1 LPQNISGANFP
12 VSDDYGSQSEG
23 TIQLSGNGLYL
34 TMMGYGL
41 NAATFNVNFLN
52 YCPGSTEASLP
63 IVTTALTPCLPEN
76 GNPAMAQTGT
86 LLGQTYSGNT
96 PVPRVAVLIDAN
108 GKVNSS
114 TVLYGIYN
122 QNDAR
127 SAYSPDGISIY
138 VSGQGCKTWDAGD
151 YLCDNSNTLYD
162 DTQGVY
168 LTTLGANNYL
178 GANNPIAITG
188 PDNGPEPCSNLTT
201 CTESQSTRMVQIYN
215 NTLYVSMDDKGGN
228 NRSFIGT
235 LGDPAATSLFECN
248 GGSNGGPCGTGY
260 GPYGPAEISGLVNT
274 GGTGKYTLNTA
285 GSGNTSN
292 GNNLNAGLAVNL
304 SPQNYFFASSNVL
317 YVADTGS
324 PKNHSNGPDTV
335 CTTDGTTDSATVG
348 NGGLQKWILNPTVTA
363 AVTNSGSTSAKETV
377 TASSGAFTQGEVG
390 LTITDSMGYI
400 PAGTTITAVSSAG
413 ANATMSAAATGVDAT
428 DIITVHGWSL
438 VYTLY
443 NGLNLV
449 LNADCDPNSPT
460 TPLSLATT
468 GLYGVT
474 GTVSSGVATLWV
486 TTYPNNDLV
495 QTYLYGITDTLAT
508 EKMTSPGTAF
518 TLLDT
523 APAGSILRGVS
534 FVPTVSAGDVEVTTV
549 PSGLTVT
556 SANTGCAPSTFT
568 TPLMLAWTPGST
580 CTLSVTT
587 PQTPAY
593 TPGTQYVFSQWQ
605 DGTTGTTDTVT
616 APSSTATNTY
626 TYTATFTTQY
636 QLTTSATT
644 GGTVSTGGFYTSGTN
659 AIITATPSA
668 GYYFV
673 NFTGTIPSSTTNPLT
688 VDMTAPESVTAN
700 FAAQIS
706 QAITFTTPAPANAA
720 YGSQFTVAATGGA
733 SGNPVTFTS
742 AGACSN
748 VLGTYTMTSGTG
760 TCSVIAN
767 QAGSS
772 NGQYSAAPPVT
783 ESVAATMDSGSG
795 YISVTAAS
803 VASSIYPSQGD
814 TLSATV
820 TVTGAGGAPA
830 GTGETVSFYAGA
842 TLLGTGTL
850 STAGSNDSS
859 TSITVIGS
867 QLTLGGNSITAV
879 YSGDAN
885 YSTTTSAAITVT
897 LLSPVVSFGSSNVGT
912 AATGQTLNYTF
923 TSATTL
929 TAVNILTLGASG
941 LDYNDGGNSTC
952 IATAYTAGQSC
963 VVTVA
968 LTPTAPGA
976 RAGAVTLFAQGSD
989 LPLMTWY
996 LSGVGNSGAV
1006 TIDPGTLTTITLT
1019 GTLAPAGYGSA
1030 VDGAGNVYVVDHANN
1045 AVLKLAAGTFSQ
1057 STVVSGLSDPT
1068 GVALD
1073 GAGDLYI
1080 SNGSS
1085 VVMVPNENGML
1096 NAGNQSTVNLSGLG
1110 SARGVAVDSS
1120 GDLYVADATNGDV
1133 VELSSLG
1140 VQTTIASGLTSPH
1153 GVAVDAALNVYVAT
1167 DNAVTQYPLGGGAA
1181 VPYGTGYNN
1190 PRGVAVDAAG
1200 AVYVAD
1206 TGNNQVVRVS
1216 PGGGS
1221 QTTLTVTGVSSPQG
1235 VSVDASDNLYVTDPS
1250 IVIQVNRTQAAQ
1262 LNFPRTNVGSTSA
1275 TQVVTVTD
1283 AGNQALQVS
1292 NLAISADFASEPS
1305 GGTDC
1310 TSSTDL
1316 GAGGQ
1321 CEIGVAFKPTVSG
1334 ALTGTVSLSDNAL
1347 NNAGSTQTVALSGTG
1362 SQVAQ
1367 TITFSINAPASAV
1380 YASQF
1385 TVAATAS
1392 SGLQVTFT
1400 SAGVCSNVGATY
1412 TMTNGTGT
1420 CSVIANQA
1428 GNTEYSAAPQVTQTA
1443 SATPASQTITFTT
1456 NAPASASGGSQFT
1469 VAAAASSGL
1478 AVAFTSSG
1486 ACSNSGAT
1494 YTMTSGTG
1502 TCSVIANQAGNS
1514 QYSPAPQVTQTT
1526 NATLAGQTITF
1537 GALTNQPLGTA
1548 PFAVSATASSGLTVS
1563 FASLTTP
1570 VCTVSGT
1577 TVTLVTTGVCTI
1589 QATQTG
1595 NTIYAAA
1602 APVNQS
1608 FEVTFQGLG
1617 ASSLLFG
1624 SGGGSSSVVLAYSG
1638 AWTATSNASFL
1649 QISAGSASG
1658 TGNSVVAFT
1667 IDPFAGTGTRTGTLT
1682 IAGSTL
1688 TVTQAGTN
1696 YIGPSPVTTL
1706 VSGLNSPIGMAV
1718 DGSGNVYFS
1727 DSVLNVV
1734 EEWNA
1739 ATQQVTT
1746 LVSGL
1751 SNPSGVAVD
1760 GSGNVYFAD
1769 SGNNAIKEWN
1779 TSTQQVTTLVSGLNN
1794 PSGVTVD
1801 RPGNVYFADSG
1812 NQAIKEWNAATQ
1824 AVAALVSSGLSNP
1837 SGVAV
1842 DGDGNVYFSD
1852 SVLNVVDEWNVATQT
1867 VSTLVSGLNGPTG
1880 TAVDGSGNVY
1890 FSDSGNNAI
1899 KEWIASTQQVNT
1911 LVSVGLNGPSGV
1923 AVDGLGDV
1931 YFADTG
1937 NKAIQEILNA
1947 FVGPASGLTEQ
1958 PAAGS
1963 GALLPVLPATASL
1976 TGIFAPTSNQSWLTI
1991 GTITGGV
1998 VNFSFTA
2005 NRTTSTRAA
2014 IITVLGQ
2021 SITVTQ
2027 NTLDQA
2033 PAITSGT
2040 STTFNTGTA
2049 GSFTVTATGY
2059 PAPRFSETGALPT
2072 GVTFAA
2078 ATGVLSGTPRAST
2091 GGSYPLTFTATNAV
2105 GTSPA
2110 QSFTLTVDQAPA
2122 VTSTN
2127 RATFTVG
2134 TAGTFTVTGTGYP
2147 APTFSE
2153 TGALPSG
2160 VTLSAAGVLSGTP
2173 AAGTGGVY
2181 HISVTA
2187 SNAAGTSAAQ
2197 NFTLTVDQAPAI
2209 TSGAS
2214 TTFTAGTA
2222 GSFTVTAA
2230 GYPTPTFTRTGTLP
2244 SGVMFAAATGVLSGT
2259 PGAST
2264 GGSYPLTFT
2273 ATNSVGTSAA
2283 QSFTL
2288 TVDQVPAVTS
2298 TNRATF
2304 IVGRAG
2310 TFTVTGTGYPAP
2322 TFSET
2327 GALPSGVTLSA
2338 AGVLSGTP
2346 AAGTGGVYT
2355 ISVTARNAA
2364 GTSAAQNFTL
2374 TVGQAPAIT
2383 SGASTTFTI
2392 GTAGSFTV
2400 TATGYPAPTLTK
2412 TGTLPSG
2419 VTFAPATGVLSG
2431 TPAAGTA
2438 GTYTLH
2444 FTASNGVGANA
2455 TQVFTLTV
2463 N

>member
-1 LPQNISGANFP
+1 
-12 VSDDYGSQSEG
+12 
-23 TIQLSGNGLYL
+23 
-34 TMMGYGL
+34 MMGYGL

-108 GKVNSS
+108 GNVNSS
-114 TVLYGIYN
+114 TVLYGIFN

-151 YLCDNSNTLYD
+151 NLCDNSNTLYD

-235 LGDPAATSLFECN
+235 LGDPAATSVFTCTGV
-248 GGSNGGPCGTGY
+248 GGGCGTGY
-260 GPYGPAEISGLVNT
+260 GPYGPAEIPGLVNT

-292 GNNLNAGLAVNL
+292 GNNLNTGLAVNL
-304 SPQNYFFASSNVL
+304 SPQNYFFASPTVL

-324 PKNHSNGPDTV
+324 PKNDSNGPDAV
-335 CTTDGTTDSATVG
+335 CTSLGGSSKATVG

-413 ANATMSAAATGVDAT
+413 ANATMSAAATGTDAT

-449 LNADCDPNSPT
+449 LNADCDPNNPT

-508 EKMTSPGTAF
+508 EKMTSAGTAF

-534 FVPTVSAGDVEVTTV
+534 FVPTITAGDVMVTTV

-556 SANTGCAPSTFT
+556 SAGSGCAPSTFT
-568 TPLMLAWTPGST
+568 TPLTLAWTPT
-580 CTLSVTT
+580 NACILSVTT
-587 PQTPAY
+587 PQTSVY

-605 DGTTGTTDTVT
+605 DGTTNTTDNVT

-626 TYTATFTTQY
+626 TYTATFNTQY

-644 GGTVSTGGFYTSGTN
+644 GGTVSAGGYYNSGTN
-659 AIITATPSA
+659 ATVTATPSA

-673 NFTGTIPSSTTNPLT
+673 NFTGSIPTSTTNPLT
-688 VDMTAPESVTAN
+688 VAMTAPESVTAN

-733 SGNPVTFTS
+733 SENAVTFTS

-748 VLGTYTMTSGTG
+748 VLGTYSMTSGTG

-767 QAGSS
+767 EAGSS
-772 NGQYSAAPPVT
+772 NGQYSAAPQVT
-783 ESVAATMDSGSG
+783 ESVTATMGSGSG
-795 YISVTAAS
+795 ISVTAAS
-803 VASSIYPSQGD
+803 VASNIYPNQGD

-820 TVTGAGGAPA
+820 TVVGGGAPA
-830 GTGETVSFYAGA
+830 GTGETVSFYAGT

-850 STAGSNDSS
+850 STVDANDSS
-859 TSITVIGS
+859 TSIPITGS

-885 YSTTTSAAITVT
+885 YSATTSAPITVA
-897 LLSPVVSFGSSNVGT
+897 LLSPVVTFGSSNVGT
-912 AATGQTLNYTF
+912 AAAGQTLNYTF
-923 TSATTL
+923 TSAATL

-941 LDYNDGGNSTC
+941 LDYKDGGSSTC
-952 IATAYTAGQSC
+952 TATAYTAGQSC

-976 RAGAVTLFAQGSD
+976 RSGAVTLFAQGSN

-1006 TIDPGTLTTITLT
+1006 TIDPGTLTTTTLT
-1019 GTLAPAGYGSA
+1019 GQLTPAGYGSA

-1057 STVVSGLSDPT
+1057 STVVSGLSGPT

-1085 VVMVPNENGML
+1085 VVMVPNENGTL
-1096 NAGNQSTVNLSGLG
+1096 NTGDESTVNLSGLG
-1110 SARGVAVDSS
+1110 SARGVAVDAS

-1133 VELSSLG
+1133 VELSSMG

-1153 GVAVDAALNVYVAT
+1153 GVAVDAALNVYVTT

-1200 AVYVAD
+1200 ALYVAD

-1250 IVIQVNRTQAAQ
+1250 ILIQVNRTQAAQ
-1262 LNFPRTNVGSTSA
+1262 LTFATTNVGSTSA

-1283 AGNQALQVS
+1283 AGNEALQVS
-1292 NLAISADFASEPS
+1292 HLAISANFASEPS

-1316 GAGGQ
+1316 SAGGQ
-1321 CEIGVAFKPTVSG
+1321 CEIGVAFEPTVSG

-1347 NNAGSTQTVALSGTG
+1347 NNTGSTQTVALSGGGTQVPSITSGNSTTFTVGTLGSFTVTATG
-1362 SQVAQ
+1362 YPAP
-1367 TITFSINAPASAV
+1367 TFS
-1380 YASQF
+1380 
-1385 TVAATAS
+1385 
-1392 SGLQVTFT
+1392 
-1400 SAGVCSNVGATY
+1400 
-1412 TMTNGTGT
+1412 
-1420 CSVIANQA
+1420 
-1428 GNTEYSAAPQVTQTA
+1428 E
-1443 SATPASQTITFTT
+1443 
-1456 NAPASASGGSQFT
+1456 
-1469 VAAAASSGL
+1469 
-1478 AVAFTSSG
+1478 
-1486 ACSNSGAT
+1486 
-1494 YTMTSGTG
+1494 
-1502 TCSVIANQAGNS
+1502 
-1514 QYSPAPQVTQTT
+1514 
-1526 NATLAGQTITF
+1526 
-1537 GALTNQPLGTA
+1537 
-1548 PFAVSATASSGLTVS
+1548 
-1563 FASLTTP
+1563 
-1570 VCTVSGT
+1570 
-1577 TVTLVTTGVCTI
+1577 
-1589 QATQTG
+1589 
-1595 NTIYAAA
+1595 
-1602 APVNQS
+1602 
-1608 FEVTFQGLG
+1608 
-1617 ASSLLFG
+1617 
-1624 SGGGSSSVVLAYSG
+1624 
-1638 AWTATSNASFL
+1638 
-1649 QISAGSASG
+1649 
-1658 TGNSVVAFT
+1658 
-1667 IDPFAGTGTRTGTLT
+1667 TGTL
-1682 IAGSTL
+1682 
-1688 TVTQAGTN
+1688 
-1696 YIGPSPVTTL
+1696 
-1706 VSGLNSPIGMAV
+1706 
-1718 DGSGNVYFS
+1718 
-1727 DSVLNVV
+1727 
-1734 EEWNA
+1734 
-1739 ATQQVTT
+1739 
-1746 LVSGL
+1746 
-1751 SNPSGVAVD
+1751 
-1760 GSGNVYFAD
+1760 
-1769 SGNNAIKEWN
+1769 
-1779 TSTQQVTTLVSGLNN
+1779 
-1794 PSGVTVD
+1794 PSGVTLSTAGVL
-1801 RPGNVYFADSG
+1801 SG
-1812 NQAIKEWNAATQ
+1812 T
-1824 AVAALVSSGLSNP
+1824 
-1837 SGVAV
+1837 
-1842 DGDGNVYFSD
+1842 
-1852 SVLNVVDEWNVATQT
+1852 
-1867 VSTLVSGLNGPTG
+1867 
-1880 TAVDGSGNVY
+1880 
-1890 FSDSGNNAI
+1890 
-1899 KEWIASTQQVNT
+1899 
-1911 LVSVGLNGPSGV
+1911 
-1923 AVDGLGDV
+1923 
-1931 YFADTG
+1931 
-1937 NKAIQEILNA
+1937 
-1947 FVGPASGLTEQ
+1947 
-1958 PAAGS
+1958 PAAGA
-1963 GALLPVLPATASL
+1963 GAVYNISITASNSA
-1976 TGIFAPTSNQSWLTI
+1976 GTSAAQ
-1991 GTITGGV
+1991 
-1998 VNFSFTA
+1998 SFTL
-2005 NRTTSTRAA
+2005 
-2014 IITVLGQ
+2014 TV
-2021 SITVTQ
+2021 
-2027 NTLDQA
+2027 DQA
-2033 PAITSGT
+2033 PAITSGAG
-2040 STTFNTGTA
+2040 TTFIIGTA

-2059 PAPRFSETGALPT
+2059 PAPTFSETGPLPSGVTLSTLGVLSGTPAVGTAGTYTLTVTASNGVGTNATQSFILTVGQVPAITSANKATFAVGTAGTFMVTATGYPAPTFSETGALPSGLT
-2072 GVTFAA
+2072 LSAA
-2078 ATGVLSGTPRAST
+2078 GVLSGTPAAGT
-2091 GGSYPLTFTATNAV
+2091 GGVYNISITAGNAA
-2105 GTSPA
+2105 GTSAA

-2122 VTSTN
+2122 ITSVASTTFTTGTADSFTVTATGYPAPTFSRTGTLPTGVTFSTATGVLSGTPAAGTAGTYTLTITASN
-2127 RATFTVG
+2127 GVGTNATQTFILTVDQVPAITSANKATFTVG
-2134 TAGTFTVTGTGYP
+2134 TSGSFTVTATGSP

-2160 VTLSAAGVLSGTP
+2160 VTLSAAGLLSGTP
-2173 AAGTGGVY
+2173 AVGTGGVY
-2181 HISVTA
+2181 TISITA
-2187 SNAAGTSAAQ
+2187 SNTAGTSAAQ
-2197 NFTLTVDQAPAI
+2197 EFTLTVDQAPAI
-2209 TSGAS
+2209 TSGAG
-2214 TTFTAGTA
+2214 TTFATGIA
-2222 GSFTVTAA
+2222 GSFAVTAT
-2230 GYPTPTFTRTGTLP
+2230 GYPAPTFTRTGTLP
-2244 SGVMFAAATGVLSGT
+2244 TGVTFSTSTGVLSGT
-2259 PGAST
+2259 PGASA
-2264 GGSYPLTFT
+2264 GGSYALTFT
-2273 ATNSVGTSAA
+2273 ATNSAGTSAA
-2283 QSFTL
+2283 QTFTL

-2298 TNRATF
+2298 ADKVTF
-2304 IVGRAG
+2304 TVGSAG
-2310 TFTVTGTGYPAP
+2310 SFTVTGKGYPAP

-2327 GALPSGVTLSA
+2327 GPLPSGVTLST

-2346 AAGTGGVYT
+2346 AAGTGGVYS
-2355 ISVTARNAA
+2355 ISVTASNAA
-2364 GTSAAQNFTL
+2364 GTSTAQNFTL
-2374 TVGQAPAIT
+2374 TVDQAPAIT

-2400 TATGYPAPTLTK
+2400 TATGYPAPTFTRTGTLPSGVTFSTSTGVLSGTPGASAGGSYTLTFTATNSAGTSAAQTFTLTVDQVPAVTSADK
-2412 TGTLPSG
+2412 VTFTVGSAGSFTVTGKGYPAPTFSEMGPLPSGVTLSTAGVLSGTPAAGTGGVYSISITASNAAGTSTAQNFTLTVDQATAITSGASTTFTIGTAGSFTVTATGYPAPTFTRTGTLPSG
-2419 VTFAPATGVLSG
+2419 VTFAPATGLLSG

-2444 FTASNGVGANA
+2444 FTASNGVGTNA